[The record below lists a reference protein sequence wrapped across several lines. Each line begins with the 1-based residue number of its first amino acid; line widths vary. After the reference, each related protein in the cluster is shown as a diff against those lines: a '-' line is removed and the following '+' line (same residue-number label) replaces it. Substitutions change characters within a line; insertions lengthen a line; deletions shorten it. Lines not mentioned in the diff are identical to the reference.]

1 MSESKVLH
9 IRLPDWV
16 VVGCIDL
23 IEDRKSVVDA
33 VRRSLEGFIRAMQ
46 RRGDVPTYSQAEL
59 DEKLNYYKLRELPEL
74 QLDIGEFRDAI
85 RAVATTPARS
95 IADIA
100 EEAERLIQGDSTPRV
115 GRKLEIDES
124 PDTEVQDK
132 AVIDLHDIE
141 RRPFGELKEEAP
153 KDRLIEYVTALAQEN
168 EKASEIYKTALE
180 IVYSNLPKSEWGGE
194 RAQKLIKDLL
204 GMHRDG

>member
-59 DEKLNYYKLRELPEL
+59 DEKLNYYKLREL
-74 QLDIGEFRDAI
+74 
-85 RAVATTPARS
+85 PARS